1 MYERERKKDPN
12 LGTFGELA
20 TWQNIQIAYV
30 LEIELRS
37 HTV

>member
-1 MYERERKKDPN
+1 MYEGERKIDPN

-30 LEIELRS
+30 LEIEFKS
-37 HTV
+37 HIM